1 MLFRLILKRYLHRW
15 KFLVVVF
22 AGMLLSSS
30 TMSGSLMYFDSLR
43 DIALDFE
50 LAKVSSEEM
59 DIVVSS
65 SEKPLMGEK
74 YLALKQDIEFQLINP
89 LERYSNQT
97 FYGVKSSTFLPTEWN
112 EGGEDLVKGA
122 TSKSTSLCNSEE
134 QILSN
139 SVLEICKRYYFTYF
153 GIDSLNRYFNIGDS
167 APLESTDESYF
178 EVFIDRNVATFFNIN
193 IGDLI
198 NIEAYWD
205 EPNPITTVF
214 ISGLYDLGENAN
226 FNNFYIENF
235 QQKDSSFVFANLIIS
250 NEEDLEKL
258 GNKFISMDSNL
269 YWKSDINED
278 KINSNEVDELNSILI
293 DVPPNLSSKYD
304 NFSFNTSIV
313 DSLDN
318 FDNNLSTAAI
328 PMKTIL
334 ILISVVVIF
343 FVFSLVSLI
352 VEDQKEEITFLSSR
366 GASLKQIYIIF
377 NLEFMLMA
385 ILVSLL
391 GPFAAF
397 GAIKFASLLPWL
409 SNMLGDSNVY
419 VGITLTAFLFS
430 TLGGLVSLSAV
441 IIPTFFF
448 LRSKLKISSVDE
460 REEPTIVQKY
470 YLDVGSLLIALLL
483 MWQISQSQSV
493 FVQNLIG
500 ESIIANIILLMPSFI
515 LLGSGIV
522 LLRIFPLII
531 RALSILLS
539 LRVISRFVPSW
550 IVLSL
555 WHIGRSSNTYSR
567 MSLLIILAAALGMFT
582 SSFKATLDKSIEDT
596 VSYRVGSEFRIDGLQ
611 IPWNGDSKNV
621 NNFSFN
627 NNVIEAHR
635 SSERVKASVL
645 GPSFTLLSIDSSKLK
660 NDSIFWRNDFSSGLE
675 SISSKINPLSYEPI
689 KLHEDADLLGI
700 QLRLILEP
708 SRVSNYHGA
717 GGSPHLIIAA
727 KLSDANSRFYTAYF
741 NATDCGIAMMANI
754 EFAKSNEDYWCDII
768 TPIKPELLNPYIR
781 TGRWFGITK
790 KDDPRN
796 APFIPE
802 YPISLHS
809 IFITSPS
816 KELDPGAIDFH
827 KIMSMKGSVSLGIP
841 SPENTLSEYYF
852 DNDWHILNTTPQSL
866 SDNLI
871 FTKDKKEFLRY
882 QWTNGDTRQLRGFS
896 KYDSDKPIEVVVSES
911 FMEKIDAEIGDV
923 VTVTIMASEF
933 SIKIMDSVNF
943 FPTLYPDSEPFVI
956 AELNDVVTGANVR
969 KKQGDNQANEIWIT
983 STQIKESDLD
993 TNIVLGDV
1001 VNELNI
1007 QGIPYGSIFS
1017 NEKSLEGQKID
1028 PLVFAGWQTLL
1039 LISFGTV
1046 ALVSIVG
1053 FLIHSRVS
1061 FKKRNLEFATLK
1073 SIGISRAQIIILIA
1087 LEQII
1092 VIGLA
1097 VALGIV
1103 LGSRLSST
1111 VMPYLISPESSN
1123 SLVPPMINSVE
1134 WLDFSIVFGLVGI
1147 LFLVII
1153 IFTIISVFRISIN
1166 ETMRINLK

>member
-1 MLFRLILKRYLHRW
+1 MLFRLILRRYLHRW

-50 LAKVSSEEM
+50 LAKVSPEKM
-59 DIVVSS
+59 DITVSS

-74 YLALKQDIEFQLINP
+74 YLSLKRDIEFQLIEP
-89 LERYSNQT
+89 LGKYSNQT
-97 FYGVKSSTFLPTEWN
+97 FFGVKSSTFLPTEWN

-122 TSKSTSLCNSEE
+122 TSRSTSLCNSEE
-134 QILSN
+134 QILDN
-139 SVLEICKRYYFTYF
+139 SVIEICKRYYFTYF
-153 GIDSLNRYFNIGDS
+153 GKNSFNQFFNLENNQ
-167 APLESTDESYF
+167 PLESSDQNYF
-178 EVFIDRNVATFFNIN
+178 EVFVDSNMAKIFNIN
-193 IGDLI
+193 IGDSI
-198 NIEAYWD
+198 DIEAYWD
-205 EPNPITTVF
+205 EPDPIATVF
-214 ISGLYDLGENAN
+214 ISGFYNLGSDTI
-226 FNNFYIENF
+226 FNNFYVENF
-235 QQKDSSFVFANLIIS
+235 QQQDSSFVFSNLIIA
-250 NEEDLEKL
+250 NEEDLKKL
-258 GNKFISMDSNL
+258 GDRFISMDSDL
-269 YWKSDINED
+269 YWKLDINEE
-278 KINSNEVDELNSILI
+278 KINSNEVDSLSGIL
-293 DVPPNLSSKYD
+293 VEAPPNLSSKYD

-318 FDNNLSTAAI
+318 FDSNLSTAAI

-366 GASLKQIYIIF
+366 GANLRQIYLIF
-377 NLEFMLMA
+377 NLEFITMA
-385 ILVSLL
+385 ILVSFI

-397 GAIKFASLLPWL
+397 IAIKFASLLPWL
-409 SNMLGDSNVY
+409 SDMLGGSNVY
-419 VGITLTAFLFS
+419 VGITSMSFLFS
-430 TLGGLVSLSAV
+430 AIGGLVSLSAV

-448 LRSKLKISSVDE
+448 LRSKLKISSVDQ
-460 REEPTIVQKY
+460 REEPTAIQKY
-470 YLDVGSLLIALLL
+470 YLDVGFLLIALLL

-539 LRVISRFVPSW
+539 LRIISRIVPSW

-582 SSFKATLDKSIEDT
+582 SSFKATLDRSIEDT

-611 IPWNGDSKNV
+611 IPWNGESKNV
-621 NNFSFN
+621 NNFYFN

-635 SSERVKASVL
+635 SSERVKASIL

-660 NDSIFWRNDFSSGLE
+660 DDSIFWRDDFSAKLE
-675 SISSKINPLSYEPI
+675 SLSSKINPLSYEPI
-689 KLHEDADLLGI
+689 RLHKDADLLGI

-717 GGSPHLIIAA
+717 GGSPHLIIAV

-741 NATDCGIAMMANI
+741 NATDCALEMMANI
-754 EFAKSNEDYWCDII
+754 EFAKSNEDYWCDVI

-802 YPISLHS
+802 YPVTLHS
-809 IFITSPS
+809 IFISSPS
-816 KELDPGAIDFH
+816 KALEPGAIDFH
-827 KIMSMKGSVSLGIP
+827 KIMSFKGSTEMGIP
-841 SPENTLSEYYF
+841 KPEKTLSEYYF
-852 DNDWHILNTTPQSL
+852 DSDWHILNTTPQSL

-882 QWTNGDTRQLRGFS
+882 QWTDGDTRQIRGFS
-896 KYDSDKPIEVVVSES
+896 KYDSDKPIEVIVSDS
-911 FMEKIDAEIGDV
+911 FLNDIDAKIGDI

-933 SIKIMDSVNF
+933 SIQIRDSINF

-956 AELNDVVTGANVR
+956 AELSDVATGTNVR
-969 KKQGDNQANEIWIT
+969 KGKGDNQANEIWIT
-983 STQIKESDLD
+983 QKNLSG
-993 TNIVLGDV
+993 TNIVLSDV
-1001 VNELNI
+1001 VNELSL
-1007 QGIPYGSIFS
+1007 QGIPYGSVFS

-1073 SIGISRAQIIILIA
+1073 SIGISRVQIIVLIA

-1097 VALGIV
+1097 LALGIV

-1111 VMPYLISPESSN
+1111 VMPYLISPESSD

-1134 WLDFSIVFGLVGI
+1134 WLDFSMVFGLVGI